1 MAARIEVQSD
11 RWKEL
16 PTQAIP
22 DAGGVTRGEV
32 VSYGD
37 TVAFAFAR
45 AVPADQLGANDP
57 HLVANGAVIA
67 ESNDVWTPVI
77 YAEKAR
83 IIGAAQDT
91 DQLWATIGLD
101 VFWDVDAQEPKTTRA
116 NTDCVWIGRNLEV
129 KGVNDTS
136 FLIEFDGRNPA
147 RTSSG

>member
-11 RWKEL
+11 AWKEF

-32 VSYGD
+32 ISYGD
-37 TVAFAFAR
+37 TVVFAFSR

-57 HLVANGAVIA
+57 NLVSNGATIA
-67 ESNDVWTPVI
+67 EANDVWTPVF

-91 DQLWATIGLD
+91 DQIWAVGQD
-101 VFWDVDAQEPKTTRA
+101 VFWDISAQEPHTSRLS
-116 NTDCVWIGRNLEV
+116 TDDVWIGRALEA